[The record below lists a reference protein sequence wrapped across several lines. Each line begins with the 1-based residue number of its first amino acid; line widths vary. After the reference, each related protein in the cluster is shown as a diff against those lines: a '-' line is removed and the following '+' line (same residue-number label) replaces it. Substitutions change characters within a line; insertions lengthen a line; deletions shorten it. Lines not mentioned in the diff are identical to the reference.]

1 MTVEQNNVNEF
12 SVRGKKFELFEHTGE
27 VMEVRSDDDGFQ
39 RMFIRYENGVE
50 EEYNLSDAVGVR
62 KGHKVTMFFLL
73 KNGDDT
79 GYIAG
84 MKNHDTGKACY
95 RDEVGERYFPSHWVE
110 AMLHAA
116 IGSLDN
122 TNDMMAARSPLMG
135 LIMLPVF
142 IIMAAIGLAVFLIG
156 FAFYGSS
163 ASARKKLKAP
173 VQDYMHEKHGVAWA
187 KKKKGVWYYTWRTAL
202 GCAAL
207 VLVLDVSEAVF
218 NKSANSD
225 VKTRIKWVKADT
237 VEMPTFSLSDINLD
251 K

>member
-1 MTVEQNNVNEF
+1 MTVEQKDLNEF
-12 SVRGKKFELFEHTGE
+12 KVRGKKFELFEHTGE
-27 VMEVRSDDDGFQ
+27 VIEVRSDGDGSQ
-39 RMFIRYENGVE
+39 HMFIRYENGME
-50 EEYNLSDAVGVR
+50 EDYTLHNAVGVR

-73 KNGDDT
+73 KDGDDT

-84 MKNHDTGKACY
+84 MKNHVTGKACY
-95 RDEVGERYFPSHWVE
+95 RDEVGERYFPSHWAE

-173 VQDYMHEKHGVAWA
+173 VQDYMSEKHGVEWP

-202 GCAAL
+202 GCAVL
-207 VLVLDVSEAVF
+207 VVVLDVSEAVF

-225 VKTRIKWVKADT
+225 VKTRISWVTADPAK
-237 VEMPTFSLSDINLD
+237 VPAFSLSDVNLD